1 MGLFAI
7 IPQSHCVIVERM
19 GKFSRIQH
27 SGLRFILPFIESR
40 KVFHGKEWTYNGENC
55 AHKRFGSFSA
65 LELSDQR
72 LNTNSRTYHTM
83 DNVKVDIDAVI
94 FWRIV
99 DPQLAVYAVDNLILS
114 PVDIALNALRT
125 NIGSMTL
132 DQVLSERASLTQ
144 NVTAELISTSAK
156 WGISLQ
162 KVEIQE
168 LNVDDQTQ
176 NAMLKQ
182 MDAERERR
190 AVISIAEGE
199 AEAKKIS
206 AQAEKEA
213 AIIRAEGTARAQ
225 ELLAA
230 SDAHYLNAL
239 CASGTVSREEA
250 AKILLAQK
258 YIDGFSVI
266 SQNASDKVFL
276 PNSAAGLMIDSANK

>member
-7 IPQSHCVIVERM
+7 IPQSHCVVVERM

-27 SGLRFILPFIESR
+27 SGLRFILPFIERR
-40 KVFHGKEWTYNGENC
+40 KIFYGKEWTYNGENC
-55 AHKRFGSFSA
+55 AHKRFNSFSA

-114 PVDIALNALRT
+114 LVDIALNALRT

-144 NVTAELISTSAK
+144 NVTAELVSTSAK

-176 NAMLKQ
+176 SAMLKQ

-199 AEAKKIS
+199 AEAIITVQS
-206 AQAEKEA
+206 A
-213 AIIRAEGTARAQ
+213 IAEGIRKINEADPSKSYIAIKSLETMEKVSDGKATKIIIPSEIQSLAG
-225 ELLAA
+225 LAA
-230 SDAHYLNAL
+230 S
-239 CASGTVSREEA
+239 CKE
-250 AKILLAQK
+250 
-258 YIDGFSVI
+258 
-266 SQNASDKVFL
+266 FL
-276 PNSAAGLMIDSANK
+276 KD